1 MQYKDLK
8 LKKNIPVDILKWE
21 DNEIKIKNGLGADEI
36 YDIVMIT
43 LQKSAEGGIYN
54 PLKIDMYYHLNL
66 VYAMTDI
73 EFSAE
78 DREDE
83 EELYNEL
90 ELSGFMEA
98 FLEKVNPKIYEYMV
112 DSIEKT
118 ADILEHYNV
127 SAASVFKN
135 FVEDL
140 PANAEAA
147 QAIVDNFNPEKY
159 QAVVDFAKAANGNR
173 PI

>member
-83 EELYNEL
+83 VELYNEL

-98 FLEKVNPKIYEYMV
+98 FLEKVSPKLYEYMV